1 MIDHKKH
8 FLFLHGL
15 SGAGKG
21 ELQRVLIAQYESK
34 GYQVIAVSSGDLF
47 REAKNDP
54 EIAAQMQAGKFPV
67 SLALILP
74 GLKQKYREF
83 LSTYQNTDGKS
94 ILILDGAI
102 RRSAISD
109 ENGFT
114 PSQIEQIAT
123 AFHEVEQESG
133 LESASASEIADAIR
147 DSRHI
152 IVDVMPEDAELQMR
166 LRVNK
171 TIKQLGEK
179 LTEHIFPGALAPQI
193 IEFLPDLIK
202 AIAEVTDVEVT
213 NQNYEELKNRFSELR
228 SVLFTLAELTLAP
241 SLIELLQKMDLVAE
255 LRDDDILSETRQ
267 KRISNLLVKNEGKY
281 EPGLAAVALEEVGIK
296 YDVAGQ
302 HFVADR
308 SNCIVIENGQ
318 QRGID
323 FETFKQ
329 KCAELAQQLVTSDIE
344 IKRGVEGE
352 SGRLEEQEHRR
363 FMP

>member
-1 MIDHKKH
+1 MLDHKKH
-8 FLFLHGL
+8 FFFLHGL

-21 ELQRVLIAQYESK
+21 ELQRVLIAEYESK

-83 LSTYQNTDGKS
+83 LSAYQNTDGKS

-102 RRSAISD
+102 RPSAISD
-109 ENGFT
+109 ASGFT

-123 AFHEVEQESG
+123 AFHEVEQETG
-133 LESASASEIADAIR
+133 MANVSALEIADAIR

-179 LTEHIFPGALAPQI
+179 LTEHTFPVALAPQI

-213 NQNYEELKNRFSELR
+213 HQNYEELKNRFSELR

-267 KRISNLLVKNEGKY
+267 KRISNLLVKKDGKY
-281 EPGLAAVALEEVGIK
+281 EPGLAAESLEEVGIR
-296 YDVAGQ
+296 YDVASQ
-302 HFVADR
+302 RFVADR
-308 SNCIVIENGQ
+308 SNCIVIENGRL
-318 QRGID
+318 RGID
-323 FETFKQ
+323 FESFKRH
-329 KCAELAQQLVTSDIE
+329 CAELAQQLVTTDVE
-344 IKRGVEGE
+344 LKQGVEGQ
-352 SGRLEEQEHRR
+352 SGPFGEHGYRR